1 VANKIITPSV
11 IAKEALMQL
20 SNKLIFANQV
30 HREYKNEFKKIGDT
44 VSIRKPVKFYAADG
58 ATLVKQDVEEGNTS
72 ITVNQRKH
80 VGWEFD
86 SAALT
91 LSIAEYSERY
101 IKPATLVLANVVDQA
116 VAALYSSVWNTVGTV
131 GTTPST
137 FAHLAAAA
145 QRMDEM
151 AVPSE
156 PRAAVVNGAA
166 KWAIAGAQTA
176 LQVQAMAGKA
186 YRTGEI
192 GEVADFTTFGSNNVK
207 THTQGTK
214 AGTPLVNG
222 AAQVSTYQSV
232 STTGNKQNL
241 ITDGWTASSAI
252 LKKGDVFTIANV
264 YAVNPV
270 PAEGTT
276 GKTVLPYLQQFV
288 VNADISADG
297 SGNATLSISPAIIT
311 SGPQQTV
318 SAAPADNA
326 AITVFGTA
334 SALVP
339 QNLTFAKNAFALVT
353 VPLIMPDGAAFKAQ
367 ENHEGLSI
375 RVVKDYD
382 ITNDKEII
390 RLDVMFGTAAI
401 YPELACRLVG

>member
-1 VANKIITPSV
+1 
-11 IAKEALMQL
+11 MQL

-192 GEVADFTTFGSNNVK
+192 GEVADFTTFGS
-207 THTQGTK
+207 
-214 AGTPLVNG
+214 
-222 AAQVSTYQSV
+222 
-232 STTGNKQNL
+232 
-241 ITDGWTASSAI
+241 
-252 LKKGDVFTIANV
+252 
-264 YAVNPV
+264 
-270 PAEGTT
+270 
-276 GKTVLPYLQQFV
+276 
-288 VNADISADG
+288 
-297 SGNATLSISPAIIT
+297 
-311 SGPQQTV
+311 
-318 SAAPADNA
+318 
-326 AITVFGTA
+326 
-334 SALVP
+334 
-339 QNLTFAKNAFALVT
+339 
-353 VPLIMPDGAAFKAQ
+353 
-367 ENHEGLSI
+367 
-375 RVVKDYD
+375 
-382 ITNDKEII
+382 
-390 RLDVMFGTAAI
+390 
-401 YPELACRLVG
+401 